1 MDIVL
6 LLLLIL
12 LNGVFA
18 MSEMAVVS
26 SRKSRLQ
33 NLADDGSPGAGSA
46 LLLHQEP
53 SGFLSTIQVGIT
65 SVGILSGAIGEAAIA
80 DPLAAWLGSF
90 TTIEPYAR
98 GVALTLTVVGLT
110 YFSVVVGELVP
121 KRLALLAPEGIATL
135 IARPMMILAR
145 LAHPLVTVLSGSS
158 AAILRLLGARRK
170 EEPPVTDDE
179 IKVLMEQGAEAGVF
193 HESEQEIVS
202 NVLRLDEQRISAI
215 MTPRREM
222 FVIDLEEDEEIVWQQ
237 LKETSY
243 SRVVVCRDGLEHV
256 LGVLQTGDLLKK
268 ALGGERV
275 TVADLEALLRPPL
288 YVPETVSTTQLL
300 ESFRR
305 ARLQFALLINEYGDV
320 QGVVTLTDVL
330 AAIVGEL
337 SVPEAPEDRDMLQR
351 EDGSWLVDG
360 DVGIERMKSVLDILD
375 DLPGEDENSFNTS
388 GRLHHA
394 HAGPGAGPH
403 RPFRGRRLALRGHG
417 HGPQPGGQGAA
428 LGAAVGTGRRL
439 TPAPLPA
446 VATAPGLGQPFR
458 PAQGA
463 AHLSAAAFEEHI
475 ETGRLRPH
483 VAVAPLPHQLVAGL
497 VVDRPARIG
506 RPEDAQHR
514 VLAHAGLDPCEVGH
528 VHHVLHRC
536 HLAGCVGTHHPGLE
550 PHRSARIDELFA
562 TVRLTPAHG
571 GFAHHAIG
579 VLQRAA

>member
-46 LLLHQEP
+46 LVLHQEP

-65 SVGILSGAIGEAAIA
+65 SVGILSGAIGEAAVA
-80 DPLAAWLGSF
+80 DPLAGWLGSF
-90 TTIEPYAR
+90 AMIEPYAR

-170 EEPPVTDDE
+170 DEPPVTDDE

-222 FVIDLEEDEEIVWQQ
+222 FVIDLEEDEEIVWQR
-237 LKETSY
+237 LMETTY

-268 ALGGERV
+268 ALGGGGV
-275 TVADLEALLRPPL
+275 TLADLEALLRPPL

-305 ARLQFALLINEYGDV
+305 ARLQFALLIDEYGEV
-320 QGVVTLTDVL
+320 QGLVTLTDVL

-360 DVGIERMKSVLDILD
+360 DVGIERLKSVLDIFD
-375 DLPGEDENSFNTS
+375 DLPGEDENSFNTLGGFIMHTL
-388 GRLHHA
+388 GR
-394 HAGPGAGPH
+394 
-403 RPFRGRRLALRGHG
+403 
-417 HGPQPGGQGAA
+417 
-428 LGAAVGTGRRL
+428 V
-439 TPAPLPA
+439 PAPTDHFEAAGWRLEVMDMDRNRVDKVLLSVLPP
-446 VATAPGLGQPFR
+446 VA
-458 PAQGA
+458 
-463 AHLSAAAFEEHI
+463 
-475 ETGRLRPH
+475 
-483 VAVAPLPHQLVAGL
+483 
-497 VVDRPARIG
+497 
-506 RPEDAQHR
+506 ED
-514 VLAHAGLDPCEVGH
+514 D
-528 VHHVLHRC
+528 
-536 HLAGCVGTHHPGLE
+536 
-550 PHRSARIDELFA
+550 
-562 TVRLTPAHG
+562 
-571 GFAHHAIG
+571 
-579 VLQRAA
+579 

>member
-1 MDIVL
+1 M
-6 LLLLIL
+6 LLLIL

-46 LLLHQEP
+46 LVLHQEP

-65 SVGILSGAIGEAAIA
+65 SVGILSGAIGEAAVA
-80 DPLAAWLGSF
+80 DPLAEWLGGF
-90 TTIEPYAR
+90 AMIEPYAR

-170 EEPPVTDDE
+170 DEPPVTDDE

-222 FVIDLEEDEEIVWQQ
+222 FVIDLEEDEEIVWQG
-237 LKETSY
+237 LMETCY

-275 TVADLEALLRPPL
+275 TLADLESLLRPPL

-305 ARLQFALLINEYGDV
+305 ARLQFALLIDEYGEV
-320 QGVVTLTDVL
+320 QGLVTLTDVL

-360 DVGIERMKSVLDILD
+360 DVGIERMKSVLDIVD
-375 DLPGEDENSFNTS
+375 DLPGEDENSFNTLGGFIMHTL
-388 GRLHHA
+388 GR
-394 HAGPGAGPH
+394 
-403 RPFRGRRLALRGHG
+403 
-417 HGPQPGGQGAA
+417 
-428 LGAAVGTGRRL
+428 V
-439 TPAPLPA
+439 PAPTDHFEAAGWRFEVMDMDRNRVDKVLLSVLPPLA
-446 VATAPGLGQPFR
+446 
-458 PAQGA
+458 
-463 AHLSAAAFEEHI
+463 EE
-475 ETGRLRPH
+475 
-483 VAVAPLPHQLVAGL
+483 
-497 VVDRPARIG
+497 D
-506 RPEDAQHR
+506 
-514 VLAHAGLDPCEVGH
+514 
-528 VHHVLHRC
+528 
-536 HLAGCVGTHHPGLE
+536 
-550 PHRSARIDELFA
+550 
-562 TVRLTPAHG
+562 
-571 GFAHHAIG
+571 
-579 VLQRAA
+579 